1 MSDST
6 SRIEPIKKSR
16 LSEEVLRRL
25 KAMIIDGT
33 FKPGDQL
40 PSERELSEMFQ
51 VSRASIR
58 EALRILETLGFL
70 EAKVGVGGGTFVKE
84 VSIDA
89 LVNPFSE
96 LLGSEKELIMEMLD
110 FRRVLETEIARSAA
124 EQRTD
129 DDLRHIE
136 ETIEQMRKNI
146 TSGGIGVEGDTAF
159 HDAVAEASGN
169 RVFRKML
176 SMAKSLLVQTRRTTL
191 EIPGQPEKSVIDHR
205 EIFEAI
211 RAGDGD
217 LAAAR
222 MNEHLVKARRNAER
236 READSSS

>member
-124 EQRTD
+124 EYRTD
-129 DDLRHIE
+129 DDLRRIE
-136 ETIEQMRKNI
+136 ETIEQMRKDI
-146 TSGGIGVEGDTAF
+146 ADGGIGVEGDTAF
-159 HDAVAEASGN
+159 HDAVAEASKN

-191 EIPGQPEKSVIDHR
+191 EIPGQPEKSVVDHR

-211 RAGDGD
+211 KARDAD
-217 LAAAR
+217 LAAAK
-222 MNEHLVKARRNAER
+222 MNEHLVKARRNAGM
-236 READSSS
+236 RENSRST